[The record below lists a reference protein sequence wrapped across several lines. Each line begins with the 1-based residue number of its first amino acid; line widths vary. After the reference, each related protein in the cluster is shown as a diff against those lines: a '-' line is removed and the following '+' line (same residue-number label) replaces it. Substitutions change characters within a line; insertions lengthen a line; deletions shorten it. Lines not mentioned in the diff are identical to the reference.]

1 MSPEL
6 HLGRYQDLARAVAER
21 LSASPHQ
28 EVIVNSAGLANA
40 ITAELLRGREGVAG
54 LRLQTIDA
62 FARRL
67 LNDAGE
73 YPRVAGDAERRLA
86 MRAAVRTIDDPLMES
101 RGMAA
106 MLERSYRDVR
116 DSGMSLDQFDARR
129 PRTKLALRAWREYER
144 LIAQLGAIDPADLL
158 ARAAQLA
165 LKAKPQIVA
174 GFYDMTGAQLRLI
187 QALPLE
193 AIYVPAGDA
202 PAYAF
207 ATPFVKNF
215 SALSTQNSALIHIKA
230 PATTVL
236 QHDNRVEELRSVCAD
251 VAGRLAE
258 GVAPRSIGIV
268 ARTLEPYDDHL
279 LNRFAAEH
287 GFTTA
292 AEDTTPLGA
301 HRIGRGVATLLSLR
315 EDDFPRN
322 AVIELLR
329 DGFQAKRRVKI
340 DEIDAATRRAHV
352 AGGPSDSLRHLAAK
366 PFVDDY
372 LVVVAELETLAPGG
386 AMSGREAA
394 ALLRSLSRHFEIETE
409 SDGAAADAIDEV
421 AALFSR
427 AAKWRFDIPAI
438 LDALEQQQLR
448 AASCE
453 LPAVWAGDIMRF
465 RGRSFEHLFAIRMQD
480 ELFPQRRVE
489 DPLLPDADRRALG
502 LREIGDGR
510 DEERLLFQLLLDGAA
525 TSIQFSFAG
534 SDGFGKV
541 LRKSAFL
548 RDFGAPLAVDRWPL
562 TEPLGQRPT
571 ANGERQLQLLAKSG
585 TNSVFDGY
593 LFAEGDD
600 PVVRARLAAALQSV
614 SPTQLEDFGECP
626 QKFLLKHVL
635 GARDIED
642 PEHELQMN
650 ARDKGKVDHG
660 ILERFYREVSEDD
673 IERAAE
679 WLPRLEPSLGERIEA
694 LVDETYDALE
704 RDAPPFNPTMRQ
716 IERGATRRIL
726 REFLARDLA
735 DLHATG
741 LRPKEFEYRCETRLD
756 VGGVSLRVEGWID
769 RIDTD
774 GAHRYRVVDYKGG
787 KATRHKDLPKKVDR
801 GVRLQLPLYAMA
813 VAQFFGTDDVSGA
826 IKPLVFPEAKPDKFM
841 FHLAGREEALRA
853 TLALFAGAILDGHFP
868 AFPAD
873 TDKDFNA
880 CKYCP
885 VSHSCRTRHD
895 LAEKYAVVRH
905 GDPRTLL
912 GGGS

>member
-1 MSPEL
+1 MPPEL
-6 HLGRYQDLARAVAER
+6 HLGRYHDLAGAIAER
-21 LSASPHQ
+21 LSADPQQ

-40 ITAELLRGREGVAG
+40 ITAELLRGRAGVIG
-54 LRLQTIDA
+54 LRLQTIDN

-73 YPRVAGDAERRLA
+73 YPRVAADAERRLA

-116 DSGMSLDQFDARR
+116 DSGMTLGQFDARR

-158 ARAAQLA
+158 ARAAELA
-165 LKAKPQIVA
+165 ANAKPQIVA

-187 QALPLE
+187 EALPLE
-193 AIYVPAGDA
+193 AIYIPAGDA
-202 PAYAF
+202 PAYGF
-207 ATPFVKNF
+207 ATPFVQRF
-215 SALSTQNSALIHIKA
+215 GELAAGSSQLA
-230 PATTVL
+230 ATTRVT
-236 QHDNRVEELRSVCAD
+236 QHDNRIEELRSVCQN
-251 VAGRLAE
+251 VAALLAE
-258 GVAPRSIGIV
+258 GVAPRSIGVV
-268 ARTLEPYDDHL
+268 ARTLEPYDVHL

-301 HRIGRGVATLLSLR
+301 HRLGRGVATLLRLR

-329 DGFQAKRRVKI
+329 DGFQPKRRVKI
-340 DEIDAATRRAHV
+340 DEVDAATRRAHV
-352 AGGPSDSLRHLAAK
+352 AGGLSDSLRHLAGK
-366 PFVDDY
+366 PFVEDY
-372 LVVVAELETLAPGG
+372 LAVVAELESLAPTG
-386 AMSGREAA
+386 AMSGREAS

-409 SDGAAADAIDEV
+409 SDGAALDAIDEV

-427 AAKWRFDIPAI
+427 AGRWRFDVPAL
-438 LDALEQQQLR
+438 LDALEQQLLR
-448 AASCE
+448 RTTNDQQ
-453 LPAVWAGDIMRF
+453 PTVWAGDVMRF

-489 DPLLPDADRRALG
+489 DPLLPDADRRPLG

-510 DEERLLFQLLLDGAA
+510 DEERLLFQLLLDGAT
-525 TSIQFSFAG
+525 TSIRFSFAG

-541 LRKSAFL
+541 LRRSAFL
-548 RDFGAPLAVDRWPL
+548 RDFVAPLAVDRWPL
-562 TEPLGQRPT
+562 TEGLGQRRT

-585 TNSVFDGY
+585 TNSSFDGY

-600 PVVRARLAAALQSV
+600 PAVRARLAAALQSV

-635 GARDIED
+635 GARDVED

-679 WLPRLEPSLGERIEA
+679 WLPRLEPSLAARIEA

-769 RIDTD
+769 RIDAD
-774 GAHRYRVVDYKGG
+774 GAGRYRVVDYKGG

-853 TLALFAGAILDGHFP
+853 TLALFAGAILDGQFP

-912 GGGS
+912 GGGE

>member
-1 MSPEL
+1 MPPEL
-6 HLGRYQDLARAVAER
+6 HLGCYRDLASAIAER
-21 LSASPHQ
+21 LTASPHQ
-28 EVIVNSAGLANA
+28 EVIVASAGLANA

-86 MRAAVRTIDDPLMES
+86 MRAAVRTIDDPMMES

-116 DSGMSLDQFDARR
+116 DSGMTLDRFEARR

-158 ARAAQLA
+158 GRAAERA
-165 LKAKPQIVA
+165 ASAKPQIVA

-193 AIYVPAGDA
+193 AIFIPAGDA

-215 SALSTQNSALIHIKA
+215 SALSTQHAALIHIKS
-230 PATTVL
+230 PATNVA
-236 QHDNRVEELRSVCAD
+236 QHDNRIEELRSVCAG
-251 VAGRLAE
+251 VAALLAE
-258 GVAPRSIGIV
+258 GVAPRGIGIV
-268 ARTLEPYDDHL
+268 ARTLEPYDVHL

-292 AEDTTPLGA
+292 AEDTTPLA
-301 HRIGRGVATLLSLR
+301 AQRIGRGVATLLQLR

-329 DGFQAKRRVKI
+329 DGFRPKRRVKI
-340 DEIDAATRRAHV
+340 DEVDHATRRAHV
-352 AGGPSDSLRHLAAK
+352 AGGPSDALRHLAAK
-366 PFVDDY
+366 PFVEDY
-372 LVVVAELETLAPGG
+372 LAVVAELETLAPAG

-394 ALLRSLSRHFEIETE
+394 ALLRNLARHFEIETE
-409 SDGAAADAIDEV
+409 SDAAAADAINEV

-427 AAKWRFDIPAI
+427 AAKWRFDVPALIDALAQHSLRTTNDRQPAI
-438 LDALEQQQLR
+438 
-448 AASCE
+448 
-453 LPAVWAGDIMRF
+453 WAGDVMRF

-489 DPLLPDADRRALG
+489 DPLLPDTDRRALG

-525 TSIQFSFAG
+525 TAIQFSFAG

-541 LRKSAFL
+541 LRRSAFV
-548 RDFGAPLAVDRWPL
+548 RDLLCSDRLQPVEHRLKPAP
-562 TEPLGQRPT
+562 TQ
-571 ANGERQLQLLAKSG
+571 RQLQLLAKSG

-600 PVVRARLAAALQSV
+600 SAVRARLATALQSV

-660 ILERFYREVSEDD
+660 ILERFYRQVSEEDV
-673 IERAAE
+673 ERAAG
-679 WLPRLEPSLGERIEA
+679 WLPQLEPSLAARIEA
-694 LVDETYDALE
+694 LVDEAYDLLE

-769 RIDTD
+769 RIDSD
-774 GAHRYRVVDYKGG
+774 GAGRYRVVDYKGG

-853 TLALFAGAILDGHFP
+853 TLALFAGAILDGRFP